1 VRFEEIDARIREAVD
16 AVAATDPNPADPFRG
31 LYISDD
37 LARALAHATPIGEL
51 DGRIA
56 AAAQAL
62 ALGKLDTEVLAL
74 CAAPELSPRYGRL
87 LAYLH
92 DDVTRKLASPRLV
105 TRLLAGEGRPR
116 DAILARFA
124 HDAPLR
130 RAGALRLL
138 AGDTPGP
145 LADRLVKVPD
155 RLAAL
160 LLGARLDA
168 PALDGRLRRVD
179 LDDVL
184 AEALRGGAHG
194 AAVQELHA
202 LLAADSSLPVLVA
215 GPDAPLLLAA
225 ALGRGLV
232 LLDIGALAAEELL
245 ADAAL
250 AARLEGRRLCFDHLE
265 QLPPADRRRL
275 ARMLA
280 VQEERPLLCAASRDA
295 ALALDEQTVMVA
307 ETPLPGFAE
316 RVAVWRALAEPGA
329 PAGALTPRE
338 APVATGGKPRPAG
351 GRAPDVHDAPG
362 ASGEPRPA
370 ADGAPDV
377 HEVAAKFRLSAGQIA
392 TACEVAWLAAAARGA
407 ARVGSE
413 DLHAGARQASS
424 TRLAELATRLPP
436 GFTWEDLV
444 LPARQLELLRSIS
457 AYLRHR
463 DLVLSEWGYERT
475 VARTQGLKVLFAGES
490 GTGKTM
496 AAQVLAHGLGLELFR
511 IDLATVVSKYIGETE
526 KNLDRIFTAAEG
538 SNAIL
543 FFDEAD
549 ALFGKRSEVSDS
561 HDRYANIEVAYLLQK
576 MESYPGAVVLATNF
590 RRNIDD
596 AFLRRLDFVIDFP
609 FPEPEDRV
617 RIWRLLLPETAPLA
631 DDLDLEFLAERF
643 KLSGGGIRNCSLA
656 AAFLAAEDGGTI
668 TMEHLVRA
676 VAIEYGKLGRLT
688 LESDFERFHATIQT
702 PAVPPDAGAARSST
716 AVGDRR

>member
-1 VRFEEIDARIREAVD
+1 MRFQEIDARIRTAVD
-16 AVAATDPNPADPFRG
+16 GVAASDPNPADPFRG

-37 LARALAHATPIGEL
+37 LARSLARATPIDDL
-51 DGRIA
+51 DARIA
-56 AAAQAL
+56 AATELLGLDAL
-62 ALGKLDTEVLAL
+62 AGEVLAL

-105 TRLLAGEGRPR
+105 ARLLADETRPR
-116 DAILARFA
+116 DAVLACFA

-130 RAGALRLL
+130 RAGAIRLL
-138 AGDTPGP
+138 AGDAPGP

-155 RLAAL
+155 RLAAQ

-168 PALDGRLRRVD
+168 PASDGRMRRVD
-179 LDDVL
+179 MVATVAASLD
-184 AEALRGGAHG
+184 
-194 AAVQELHA
+194 AAPVQELGR
-202 LLAADSSLPVLVA
+202 LLAADSRLPVLVA
-215 GPDAPLLLAA
+215 GPDAAGQLAG
-225 ALGRGLV
+225 ALGCGLL
-232 LLDIGALAAEELL
+232 LLDIEALASPELL
-245 ADAAL
+245 ADATL

-265 QLPPADRRRL
+265 RVSPGDRVRIARAL
-275 ARMLA
+275 AA
-280 VQEERPLLCAASRDA
+280 HHERPLLCAASRDA
-295 ALALDEQTVMVA
+295 ALNLDEETVMVL
-307 ETPLPGFAE
+307 ETAMPAFAE
-316 RVAVWRALAEPGA
+316 RIALWRAL
-329 PAGALTPRE
+329 
-338 APVATGGKPRPAG
+338 
-351 GRAPDVHDAPG
+351 
-362 ASGEPRPA
+362 SGEQEVR
-370 ADGAPDV
+370 D
-377 HEVAAKFRLSAGQIA
+377 VAAKFRLSASQIA
-392 TACEVAWLAAAARGA
+392 VACEVADLNAAARA
-407 ARVGSE
+407 AQRVESE

-424 TRLAELATRLPP
+424 TRLGELATRLPP
-436 GFTWEDLV
+436 GFTWENLV
-444 LPARQLELLRSIS
+444 LPVRQLELVQSIS

-463 DLVLSEWGYERT
+463 DLVLSEWGYERA

-526 KNLDRIFTAAEG
+526 KNLDRIFTAAQG

-549 ALFGKRSEVSDS
+549 ALFGKRSEVNDS

-617 RIWRLLLPETAPLA
+617 RIWRLLLPSTAPLA
-631 DDLDLEFLAERF
+631 EDLDIEFLANQF

-656 AAFLAAEDGGTI
+656 AAFLAADDGGTI
-668 TMEHLVRA
+668 TMDHLVRA

-688 LESDFERFHATIQT
+688 LEVDFERFHGAIQT
-702 PAVPPDAGAARSST
+702 HGGAPAGVEGGGR
-716 AVGDRR
+716 